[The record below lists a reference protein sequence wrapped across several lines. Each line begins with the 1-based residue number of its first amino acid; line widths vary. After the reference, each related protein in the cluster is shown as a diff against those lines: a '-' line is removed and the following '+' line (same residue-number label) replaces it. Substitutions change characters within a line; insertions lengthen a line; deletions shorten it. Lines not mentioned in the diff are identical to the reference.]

1 MSMSRARFNLLNRI
15 GLLIVGCAILIFIN
29 IAAQPGHRRY
39 GPYLARFNT
48 PQAFISEWNQF
59 AAFITVTHPAVVNFP
74 KVWNLSDMVC
84 IVASI
89 QGGIGPTIVSDQ
101 DLSSQLNWDKDPTN
115 ALIFTVNDISAGALD
130 LSQLSRDWDARQSVI
145 AQHSAYNIQW
155 LGLFPVFVYPGEVK
169 NGLFCFDFLDAHET
183 HKIPFDFMLQ
193 FTVSN
198 VHLMYWPGYSF
209 GYNTTSAANQFDLK
223 RQPILDYLA
232 ALAREVPAVVSPMT
246 NSQLQQRMS
255 ENNLVES
262 F

>member
-59 AAFITVTHPAVVNFP
+59 AAFITVTHPVVVNFP

-115 ALIFTVNDISAGALD
+115 ALIFTVNDISFLGIGMPASPLLRSIAPTTFNGWGYFQSLFIQVRLRTDCSALT
-130 LSQLSRDWDARQSVI
+130 
-145 AQHSAYNIQW
+145 
-155 LGLFPVFVYPGEVK
+155 F
-169 NGLFCFDFLDAHET
+169 
-183 HKIPFDFMLQ
+183 
-193 FTVSN
+193 
-198 VHLMYWPGYSF
+198 
-209 GYNTTSAANQFDLK
+209 
-223 RQPILDYLA
+223 
-232 ALAREVPAVVSPMT
+232 
-246 NSQLQQRMS
+246 
-255 ENNLVES
+255 
-262 F
+262 